1 MKEDSLQGAAVGKTK
16 ILPPSNQGPVG
27 EIHEDLLD
35 DLQDYRKGAK
45 AVKILTEQNQS
56 QRNLASIGWPSL
68 WLFVTPLQN
77 NL

>member
-45 AVKILTEQNQS
+45 AVKILTE
-56 QRNLASIGWPSL
+56 
-68 WLFVTPLQN
+68 
-77 NL
+77 